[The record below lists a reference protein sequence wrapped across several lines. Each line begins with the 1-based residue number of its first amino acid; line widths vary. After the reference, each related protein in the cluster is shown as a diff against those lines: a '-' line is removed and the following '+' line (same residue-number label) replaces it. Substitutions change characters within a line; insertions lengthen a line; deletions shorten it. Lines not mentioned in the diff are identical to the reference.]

1 MKDQPISVDGVMIS
15 RHAIPTL
22 SVSGP
27 CPAERNFGNPC
38 LFPDERR
45 LVESCGGSCC
55 TAEMCNISAALPGY
69 PGRRIPQ
76 ETIEGALHRLV
87 ELQMM
92 KHDSNTDTVGIR
104 MIAGKMFVLK

>member
-22 SVSGP
+22 SVSGL